1 MSLQVDIRKLEIFNK
16 ICREG
21 SKRVAD
27 SLSQMSGMDAEV
39 EMAKINF
46 LHMDDV
52 KSHLGDRNA
61 VGIQVELTESPYGY
75 VLFILDPQDSKDLAQ
90 SMIPGDMGGGD
101 DSGFSSMEKSA
112 IQEIGNI
119 MTSSY
124 IDGWANVLNTTV
136 DMTTPSFTYGST
148 QKIID
153 KMGGWPDKEMVFVLD
168 SQITTN
174 DTDLDLTVFTF
185 PQLDSLVELVR
196 RIDIESDIEFH
207 SVADRAATK

>member
-1 MSLQVDIRKLEIFNK
+1 
-16 ICREG
+16 
-21 SKRVAD
+21 
-27 SLSQMSGMDAEV
+27 MSGMDAQV

-46 LHMDDV
+46 LHMNDV

-61 VGIQVELTESPYGY
+61 VSIHIELTESPYGY
-75 VLFILDPQDSKDLAQ
+75 VLFILDPQDSKELAQ

-136 DMTTPSFTYGST
+136 NMTTPTFTYGST
-148 QKIID
+148 QQVINE
-153 KMGGWPDKEMVFVLD
+153 MGGWPDKEMVFVLD

-174 DTDLDLTVFTF
+174 DTDFDLTVFTF

-207 SVADRAATK
+207 SVADRAGTK

>member
-1 MSLQVDIRKLEIFNK
+1 
-16 ICREG
+16 
-21 SKRVAD
+21 
-27 SLSQMSGMDAEV
+27 MSGMDAQV

-75 VLFILDPQDSKDLAQ
+75 VLFILDPHDSKELAQ
-90 SMIPGDMGGGD
+90 SMIPGDMGGD
-101 DSGFSSMEKSA
+101 ESGFSSMEKSA

>member
-1 MSLQVDIRKLEIFNK
+1 MSLKVDIRKLEIFNK

-21 SKRVAD
+21 SKRVAS
-27 SLSQMSGMDAEV
+27 SLSQMSGMDAEI

-46 LHMDDV
+46 LHIDDV
-52 KSHLGDRNA
+52 KTHLGGTDA
-61 VGIQVELTESPYGY
+61 VGINVELTESPYGY
-75 VLFILDPQDSKDLAQ
+75 VLFILDPDDSKELAQ
-90 SMIPGDMGGGD
+90 SMIPGDMGGSEGEE
-101 DSGFSSMEKSA
+101 FTSMEKSA

-136 DMTTPSFTYGST
+136 DMGTPEFTYGST
-148 QKIID
+148 KEIAD

-168 SQITTN
+168 SEIRTN

-185 PQLDSLVELVR
+185 PQLPALVDLVR
-196 RIDIESDIEFH
+196 QIDVDVDVKSE
-207 SVADRAATK
+207 SVASLTDN

>member
-1 MSLQVDIRKLEIFNK
+1 MSLKVDIRKLEIFNK

-27 SLSQMSGMDAEV
+27 SLSQMSGMDAQV

-46 LHMDDV
+46 LHIDDV
-52 KSHLGDRNA
+52 KSHLGNKNA
-61 VGIQVELTESPYGY
+61 VSIHIELTESPYGY
-75 VLFILDPQDSKDLAQ
+75 VLFILDPQDSKELAQ
-90 SMIPGDMGGGD
+90 SMIPGNMGGGD
-101 DSGFSSMEKSA
+101 EDGFSSMEKSA

-136 DMTTPSFTYGST
+136 NMTTPTFTYGST
-148 QKIID
+148 QKVID
-153 KMGGWPDKEMVFVLD
+153 EMGGWPDKEMVFVLD

-174 DTDLDLTVFTF
+174 DADLDLTVFTF
-185 PQLDSLVELVR
+185 PQLPALVDLVR
-196 RIDIESDIEFH
+196 RIDLDNDVEFH
-207 SVADRAATK
+207 SVADRAANN